1 MRLRLRRILL
11 CEMNLEEYNAS
22 GPGNGAHR
30 PQGCL
35 AIAGYRI
42 SPVRLGHGLLG
53 LHWEFLRLWTGF
65 EQEIACLVFL
75 CNASTTKRISFCF
88 VR

>member
-1 MRLRLRRILL
+1 MAAASTRGFLGSLKSIAKTPTLAGEVHSPMWL
-11 CEMNLEEYNAS
+11 C
-22 GPGNGAHR
+22 
-30 PQGCL
+30 

-53 LHWEFLRLWTGF
+53 LHWEFLRLWTDF

-75 CNASTTKRISFCF
+75 CNGQRRNELVF
-88 VR
+88 VL